1 MGFRRTATVS
11 EYVGTILSRRQ
22 RYPVRKTRGRV
33 VNESSY
39 VVDAADAERIPES
52 KEELF
57 ELLDRPVLAG
67 IPLLVL
73 GNKNDLPEAITV
85 EKLIDEMFPPSEIK
99 ALTVRDLKKVEGREV
114 SCYSI
119 SAKESMNL
127 DAVFKWLI
135 ARFPPSSNI

>member
-1 MGFRRTATVS
+1 
-11 EYVGTILSRRQ
+11 
-22 RYPVRKTRGRV
+22 V

>member
-1 MGFRRTATVS
+1 MLFCIKPSRCAGFNV
-11 EYVGTILSRRQ
+11 
-22 RYPVRKTRGRV
+22 VR
-33 VNESSY
+33 Y

-85 EKLIDEMFPPSEIK
+85 EKLIDEMYLSVK
-99 ALTVRDLKKVEGREV
+99 WRD
-114 SCYSI
+114 
-119 SAKESMNL
+119 
-127 DAVFKWLI
+127 
-135 ARFPPSSNI
+135 

>member
-1 MGFRRTATVS
+1 M
-11 EYVGTILSRRQ
+11 
-22 RYPVRKTRGRV
+22 
-33 VNESSY
+33 
-39 VVDAADAERIPES
+39 DAADAERIPES

-73 GNKNDLPEAITV
+73 GNKNDLAEAITV
-85 EKLIDEMFPPSEIK
+85 EKLIDEMFPPTSKTEE
-99 ALTVRDLKKVEGREV
+99 LTVRDLKKIEGREV

-135 ARFPPSSNI
+135 ARFAPRPISHY

>member
-1 MGFRRTATVS
+1 MWERYCRGVNAIL
-11 EYVGTILSRRQ
+11 YVKLEEGW
-22 RYPVRKTRGRV
+22 

-99 ALTVRDLKKVEGREV
+99 ALTGQGPEKGRGKGSFLLFHLGKGKYELGCGV
-114 SCYSI
+114 
-119 SAKESMNL
+119 
-127 DAVFKWLI
+127 
-135 ARFPPSSNI
+135 

>member
-22 RYPVRKTRGRV
+22 RYSVPKTREMV
-33 VNESSY
+33 VNDGSY

-85 EKLIDEMFPPSEIK
+85 EKLIDEM
-99 ALTVRDLKKVEGREV
+99 
-114 SCYSI
+114 
-119 SAKESMNL
+119 
-127 DAVFKWLI
+127 
-135 ARFPPSSNI
+135 